1 LLYYRAMK
9 EIFTSILLLC
19 FGLVFY
25 GQELETETHAIPAEK
40 SEVDAEAPLFQ
51 TMNVLSPAFRM
62 GPFQVDRYK
71 IPINLIDISFP
82 SNQETP
88 IDILAMAKA
97 KENKK
102 KSQMRDFK
110 APIRQLEQIRS
121 EVQVFEFQVDLGR
134 STNNL
139 HYNNKNTPDGGI
151 RNEALRDI
159 RQPFINPYP
168 YYDRTGRYNNYYYGH
183 PLYYRR

>member
-1 LLYYRAMK
+1 MK
-9 EIFTSILLLC
+9 KVFTSLLFLG
-19 FGLVFY
+19 FGLIIY
-25 GQELETETHAIPAEK
+25 GQELETEGHAIPSEK
-40 SEVDAEAPLFQ
+40 SKFEAEIPLFEA
-51 TMNVLSPAFRM
+51 MEVASPAARM

-71 IPINLIDISFP
+71 IHINLIDISFP
-82 SNQETP
+82 SSQEIP

-97 KENKK
+97 QEYKK

-121 EVQVFEFQVDLGR
+121 EVQVFEFQIDLGR

-139 HYNNKNTPDGGI
+139 NYDNKRTPDGGI

-159 RQPFINPYP
+159 RQPFITPYP
-168 YYDRTGRYNNYYYGH
+168 YYDRTGRYNNSYYGRPSGLH
-183 PLYYRR
+183 YYRR